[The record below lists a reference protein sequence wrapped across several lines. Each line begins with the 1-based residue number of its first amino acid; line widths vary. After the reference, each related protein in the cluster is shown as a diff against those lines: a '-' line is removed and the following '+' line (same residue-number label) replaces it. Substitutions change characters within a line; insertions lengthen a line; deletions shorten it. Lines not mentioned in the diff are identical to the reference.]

1 MCKDLNKTKESEI
14 TISEVFYRLFWYV
27 IFLIVPY
34 LFISFFAWDITWIVS
49 EKLENLP
56 HWKPGFNPIRMLFG
70 VYGVIVF
77 IPCVLLG
84 VYTPKGMKKFDNI

>member
-34 LFISFFAWDITWIVS
+34 LFISFFAWDIT
-49 EKLENLP
+49 
-56 HWKPGFNPIRMLFG
+56 
-70 VYGVIVF
+70 
-77 IPCVLLG
+77 
-84 VYTPKGMKKFDNI
+84 